1 MPTSRPF
8 AYNTGIGIT
17 GTTQI
22 GSIAVGVDQYLPY
35 ATNYG
40 GVKWWAGV
48 DEDLGYVICRPVVSG
63 NQPNPLGIPC
73 YVGFDRS
80 VGLTNQSFVNLA
92 NSVFPGNNFTTATG
106 ASSWLASNGYWTSY
120 NGPALD
126 PDAEAFIVAAE
137 ITNITQ
143 QSAINT
149 LVVGLKADSLWT
161 KMSAIYP
168 FVGGTA
174 TTHKFNL
181 KDPRDLDAAYRIQFF
196 GGWTHNSNG
205 ITGNGTNGYANTFAQ
220 MNTVAIPD
228 RLNHWSSYS
237 RTLPSGGGMRYVSGI
252 LDFNSP
258 IKFFGYGIE
267 PNGSNAVPGLQNFE
281 SNGFPLA
288 AGFFNGTVTSNT
300 VARFYRNG
308 VLNYTPSGTI
318 NSMTALSNFLIGA
331 SNTGTSP
338 GTPFDYNN
346 TNFAFWS
353 LGGALTATDAS
364 NFYTRVQAFQTTLG
378 RQI

>member
-40 GVKWWAGV
+40 GVQWWAGV
-48 DEDLGYVICRPVVSG
+48 DEDLGYAICRPVVSG
-63 NQPNPLGIPC
+63 NQPNPLSIPC
-73 YVGFDRS
+73 YVGFDQS

-126 PDAEAFIVAAE
+126 PDAEAFIVAAA

-205 ITGNGTNGYANTFAQ
+205 ITGNGTNGYANTFVQ
-220 MNTVAIPD
+220 INTAAMPD
-228 RLNHWSSYS
+228 RLNHWGVYNRIMPTPFS
-237 RTLPSGGGMRYVSGI
+237 GMRYISGI
-252 LDFNSP
+252 LDFNAP
-258 IKFFGYGIE
+258 NKMLGYGAE
-267 PNGSNAVPGLQNFE
+267 PGNAIAGLQNFQ
-281 SNGFPLA
+281 STGFGINP
-288 AGFFNGTVTSNT
+288 GFFNGTVTSNT
-300 VARFYRNG
+300 TAAFYRNG
-308 VLNYTPSGTI
+308 VLSYTPSGSPNT
-318 NSMTALSNFLIGA
+318 MVTQSNFYIGA
-331 SNTGTSP
+331 MNVVGSS
-338 GTPFDYNN
+338 PFDYNN

-353 LGGALTATDAS
+353 FGGALTATDAS

-378 RQI
+378 RQV